1 MKRCAV
7 WTRYFRVLSENKSFD
22 PLLKPS
28 ESEPPP
34 LFWPPMPRAPSFGNS
49 APAPARHRLASRS
62 SPKPRPNSPVES
74 RSLALSAGSRRRAI
88 SSEVNPRLVHFE
100 SAFHPVFITPIP
112 KAVAASAGRNCSASS
127 ISPTRAPAPPV
138 SPKAPPTV
146 SLPPPSL
153 PPPTPRLR

>member
-28 ESEPPP
+28 ESEQNLPPP
-34 LFWPPMPRAPSFGNS
+34 WLPIPRAHSFGNS
-49 APAPARHRLASRS
+49 APARHRLASRS

-74 RSLALSAGSRRRAI
+74 RSPAPSATSRRRAI
-88 SSEVNPRLVHFE
+88 SSEVNPFLIRFG
-100 SAFHPVFITPIP
+100 SAFHPVFMTPIP
-112 KAVAASAGRNCSASS
+112 MAVAASAGRNCSASS
-127 ISPTRAPAPPV
+127 ISPTRAPAPPA

-146 SLPPPSL
+146 SLPTPSS